1 MVLAVVL
8 LILGAVMPVWFGI
21 ESGNGFLGFLSYVVV
36 LVIAGFIN
44 ENVLTVVVI
53 VFAGISVIFLIYQL
67 VDYKKWKKR
76 EKDELAAQSIRDI
89 GLLNAVTNHEKETV
103 QKLIAEGADVNY
115 KDIFNKTPLYVAVEN
130 GDKGIVSILAEKA
143 DVNFVYD
150 GKTIVQ
156 YAKDDE
162 IITILRNHGAKT
174 KLELDEASKE
184 AAAEWNSQ
192 RMLSED
198 LLTAIQKHEI
208 GIAETLISQG
218 ADVNYVTLQGNTP
231 LTFAIYANDM
241 EMIKLLLKN
250 GADAWK
256 EVRMLTGGSI
266 NAINFARYMA
276 KNEDLARFLEYS

>member
-8 LILGAVMPVWFGI
+8 LILGAVMPVWIGA
-21 ESGNGFLGFLSYVVV
+21 ERGHGFLGFLSYVVV
-36 LVIAGFIN
+36 LVIAGFIGM
-44 ENVLTVVVI
+44 NVLTVGVI
-53 VFAGISVIFLIYQL
+53 VLAGISVIFLIYQL
-67 VDYKKWKKR
+67 VDYKNWKKR
-76 EKDELAAQSIRDI
+76 EKDALAAKSRRNIA
-89 GLLNAVTNHEKETV
+89 LLEAVTNREKETV

-130 GDKGIVSILAEKA
+130 GDKDIVSILAEKA

-174 KLELDEASKE
+174 KSELEEASKE
-184 AAAEWNSQ
+184 AAAEWNRQ

-208 GIAETLISQG
+208 GRAEALISQG
-218 ADVNYVTLQGNTP
+218 ADVNYAPLIGNTP
-231 LTFAIYANDM
+231 LTYAIQANDM
-241 EMIKLLLKN
+241 EMVKLLLKN

-256 EVRMLTGGSI
+256 EVRTLTGTSI
-266 NAINFARYMA
+266 NAINFARYVVQ
-276 KNEDLARFLEYS
+276 NEDLARFLEHS